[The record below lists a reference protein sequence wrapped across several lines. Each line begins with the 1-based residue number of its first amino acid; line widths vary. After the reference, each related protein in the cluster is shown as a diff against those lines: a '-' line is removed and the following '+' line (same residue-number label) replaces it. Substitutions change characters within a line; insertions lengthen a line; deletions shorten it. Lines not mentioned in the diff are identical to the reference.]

1 MTGLVI
7 DGLSVAI
14 GSRTVLNDITLA
26 VKAGEI
32 LGLVGKSG
40 AGKSMVTLSIA
51 QLLPEGTTLNGA
63 IRTRWP
69 GPHKK
74 K

>member
-32 LGLVGKSG
+32 LGLVGESG
-40 AGKSMVTLSIA
+40 AGKSMVTLPRA
-51 QLLPEGTTLNGA
+51 RL
-63 IRTRWP
+63 
-69 GPHKK
+69 
-74 K
+74 